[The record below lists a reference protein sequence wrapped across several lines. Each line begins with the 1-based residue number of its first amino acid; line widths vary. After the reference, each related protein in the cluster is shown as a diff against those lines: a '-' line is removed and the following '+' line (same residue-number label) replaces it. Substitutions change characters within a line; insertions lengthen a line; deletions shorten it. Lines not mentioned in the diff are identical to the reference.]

1 MHFSTCSSSSVQSPS
16 STGDFSMRCRVLSPF
31 PQVTLQSLHS
41 DHGVSMQGIVSTH
54 NARQYCNISEVI
66 SSTVRSYFLN
76 WALFSGFGVQEGQNS
91 SWSPPGCDL
100 RHSGIMHFSTSS
112 TSAPQM
118 EPSAGGILTKRSLL
132 FMPRPQVALQT
143 SHSPH
148 SVTRQL
154 LGAEVESGFSGRAVV
169 LITALP

>member
-1 MHFSTCSSSSVQSPS
+1 MDLQLGNQPPYTLQFNENIFSPDLKCR
-16 STGDFSMRCRVLSPF
+16 RCRESC
-31 PQVTLQSLHS
+31 SLEK
-41 DHGVSMQGIVSTH
+41 
-54 NARQYCNISEVI
+54 C
-66 SSTVRSYFLN
+66 SY
-76 WALFSGFGVQEGQNS
+76 S
-91 SWSPPGCDL
+91 

-118 EPSAGGILTKRSLL
+118 EPSVGGIFTKRSLL

-154 LGAEVESGFSGRAVV
+154 LGA
-169 LITALP
+169 